1 MFLCVM
7 IESTRTLST
16 VFLFFGKVSPNLRM
30 DKSESVVQT
39 VECISGVPFIWSFK
53 ISVKN
58 SVFIDEN
65 GSLDNP

>member
-1 MFLCVM
+1 MFLYVM

-30 DKSESVVQT
+30 DKRGSVVQT
-39 VECISGVPFIWSFK
+39 VECNSGCPFVWSFK

-65 GSLDNP
+65 G

>member
-16 VFLFFGKVSPNLRM
+16 VFLFLVKVSPNIRM
-30 DKSESVVQT
+30 DKRGSVVQT

-65 GSLDNP
+65 G